1 MEQVAENVY
10 LLRGR
15 PKYAINVYLMNGV
28 LIDAGSR
35 MAEQRILSQLVG
47 LDVTTHALT
56 HAHPDHQGSS
66 HAVCEKLDIPLLCGR
81 GDADAMESGDWE
93 QVIPNNWSTR
103 PQHKF
108 WTGPPHPVTKRL
120 QEGDDV
126 AGFTIVE
133 VPGHAPGHVAF
144 WRESDRLLILGDV
157 LNGMNLLTTIP
168 GLHEPLT
175 LWTPDPEENRRS
187 IKKLA
192 SLKPDIACFGHG
204 PPMHDAADKLE
215 KFANGL

>member
-10 LLRGR
+10 LLDGR
-15 PKYAINVYLMNGV
+15 PKYGINVYLMNGV

-35 MAEQRILSQLVG
+35 LAEKRILTQLEG
-47 LDVTTHALT
+47 HDVTAHALT

-66 HAVCEKLDIPLLCGR
+66 HAVCEKLNIPLYCGR

-157 LNGMNLLTTIP
+157 LNGMNLLTTKP
-168 GLHEPLT
+168 GLHEPLK

-192 SLKPDIACFGHG
+192 DLKPNIACFGHG
-204 PPMHDAADKLE
+204 PPMHNAAE
-215 KFANGL
+215 KFESFANSL